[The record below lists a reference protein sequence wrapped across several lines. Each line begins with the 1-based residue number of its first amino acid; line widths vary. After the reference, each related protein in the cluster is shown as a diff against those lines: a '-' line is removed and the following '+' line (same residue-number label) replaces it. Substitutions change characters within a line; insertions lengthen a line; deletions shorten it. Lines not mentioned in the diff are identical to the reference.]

1 MNAPLKKSRS
11 PFVGFSLLFT
21 LFMKRVILESQVVL
35 LTQVRPSGFFSPLGS
50 YSREFTF
57 LLRVLP
63 TIFDPTLKTHFFL
76 TDGARPN
83 SFFLLKQLTQKLY
96 ADSISAD
103 STLTSGSSEQL
114 KIKTSNA
121 IGFRYRRAE
130 GS

>member
-1 MNAPLKKSRS
+1 MRFGDAPA
-11 PFVGFSLLFT
+11 T
-21 LFMKRVILESQVVL
+21 VL
-35 LTQVRPSGFFSPLGS
+35 LANFLTRPRAETNLV
-50 YSREFTF
+50 
-57 LLRVLP
+57 LRVLP

>member
-1 MNAPLKKSRS
+1 MRS
-11 PFVGFSLLFT
+11 LINLAFDENGQKAAKIDLSKF
-21 LFMKRVILESQVVL
+21 K
-35 LTQVRPSGFFSPLGS
+35 
-50 YSREFTF
+50 
-57 LLRVLP
+57 LRVLP

-103 STLTSGSSEQL
+103 STPTSGSGEQL

>member
-1 MNAPLKKSRS
+1 MIHFKKKSR
-11 PFVGFSLLFT
+11 L
-21 LFMKRVILESQVVL
+21 K
-35 LTQVRPSGFFSPLGS
+35 SG
-50 YSREFTF
+50 Y
-57 LLRVLP
+57 LRVLP

-103 STLTSGSSEQL
+103 STPTSGSGEQL

-130 GS
+130 VSWLVSFDCIF

>member
-1 MNAPLKKSRS
+1 MVHKLNKK
-11 PFVGFSLLFT
+11 G
-21 LFMKRVILESQVVL
+21 
-35 LTQVRPSGFFSPLGS
+35 LGS
-50 YSREFTF
+50 RLRISGHASPESLYRLDIQYESYRMSHVTFTSGELCF
-57 LLRVLP
+57 VQYRSSLRVLP